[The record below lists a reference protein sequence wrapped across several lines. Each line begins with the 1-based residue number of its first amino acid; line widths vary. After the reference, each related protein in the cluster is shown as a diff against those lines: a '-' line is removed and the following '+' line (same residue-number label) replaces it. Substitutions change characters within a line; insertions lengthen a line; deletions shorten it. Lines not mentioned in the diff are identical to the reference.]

1 MRMTLMTQLLLIE
14 IGVEELPAIPL
25 LKIVKNIENAWKK
38 ILEEYRLDSDFTF
51 LYTPRRLVLMH
62 NAMPL
67 KQEDST
73 IELMGP
79 PVAAAFKDG
88 EPTPAA
94 LGFARKCGVDV
105 SELGRAQ
112 KGKTEVL
119 YFKKEEKGEETAA
132 LLEEMIGKW
141 IASMAFGK
149 MMRWGDRSD
158 EFIRPVRWLQV
169 RLGDTS
175 VPVELFGVTS
185 DTKTYVHRMVS
196 YDAVE
201 VPSIEAYPEVLKE
214 GAVTLEPSER
224 EARILAEFDTLE
236 EEHGIVIE
244 RDNALLAEVVAIT
257 ENPKALV
264 GKFDEMFL
272 ELPPEVII
280 TSMKEHQRYFPVF
293 EKGKITNKFVVVS
306 NAYTD
311 DYSKVIAG
319 NERVLKP
326 RLADGLFFYRND
338 LRNGLSTVG
347 LEKVQFIDGL
357 GTLADKIKREKRIA
371 LRLLALYMDKL
382 EAQTGKT
389 PAELEMLMD
398 RAVELA
404 KADLMSEM
412 VYEFTELQGLMGYY
426 YAKALGE
433 DPLVYNAIKEQY
445 MPVGEGAELPGSL
458 FSAIV
463 AMSIKLDTLLGLFSV
478 GKIPTGSKDPFALR
492 RAVNGIVRIVIDN
505 DIPFNIDDML
515 ALLKDEYDSFDVGQL
530 KAFIIERINKSLDA
544 NPSVIAAVLA
554 SGELDINE
562 IAKKVAALNEI
573 VADESFKEQFATF
586 KRVANISKDV
596 DLDGDLSID
605 VSLFREDAEVNLY
618 NAYEKVLN
626 QEFSDYKTK
635 LEALFGLK
643 RELDAYFDDVLVNAE
658 EENLRKNRQHL
669 IASIYKTFRDIAD
682 IKEITV

>member
-1 MRMTLMTQLLLIE
+1 MTQPLLIE

-25 LKIVKNIENAWKK
+25 LKIVSNIEKSWKE
-38 ILEEYRLDSDFTF
+38 ILKSYRVDTKFEF
-51 LYTPRRLVLMH
+51 IYTPRRLVLRH
-62 NAMPL
+62 AAMPQ
-67 KQEDST
+67 KQEDQT

-79 PVAAAFKDG
+79 PIAAAIKEG
-88 EPTPAA
+88 VPTKAA
-94 LGFARKCGVDV
+94 EGFARKCGVPFE
-105 SELGRAQ
+105 ELGRADNN
-112 KGKTEVL
+112 GREVL
-119 YFKKEEKGEETAA
+119 YFKKEEKGAQTAA
-132 LLEEMIGKW
+132 LLQEMLEKW
-141 IASMAFGK
+141 IASMSFGK
-149 MMRWGDRSD
+149 MMRWGSRSD

-169 RLGDTS
+169 RMGDAS
-175 VPVELFGVTS
+175 IPVELFGVPS
-185 DTKTYVHRMVS
+185 DTKTYVHRMVN

-201 VPSIEAYPEVLKE
+201 VPNIDAYEEILKE
-214 GAVTLEPSER
+214 GAVRLYPKER
-224 EARILAEFDTLE
+224 EAVILAEFDALE
-236 EEHGIVIE
+236 AEHGILIE
-244 RDNALLAEVVAIT
+244 RDGALLAEVVAIT

-264 GKFDEMFL
+264 GSFDELFL

-293 EKGKITNKFVVVS
+293 EHGKITNRFVVVS
-306 NAYTD
+306 NACTN
-311 DYSKVIAG
+311 DYSKVVAG

-326 RLADGLFFYRND
+326 RLADGLFFYKND
-338 LRNGLSTVG
+338 LRNGLATDG

-357 GTLADKIKREKRIA
+357 GSLADKISREKSIA
-371 LRLLALYMDKL
+371 VRLLALYMDAL
-382 EAQTGKT
+382 EVQTGKS
-389 PAELEMLMD
+389 PAELEKLMD

-445 MPVGEGAELPGSL
+445 MPVGEGAELPSSL
-458 FSAIV
+458 FSSIV
-463 AMSIKLDTLLGLFSV
+463 AMSIKLDTLFGLFSV

-492 RAVNGIVRIVIDN
+492 RAVNGIVRIVTDN
-505 DIPFNIDDML
+505 DIPFNIDDIVE
-515 ALLKDEYDSFDVGQL
+515 LLNAEYAQFDTNEL
-530 KAFIIERINKSLDA
+530 KAFIVERINKSLDA

-554 SGELDINE
+554 SGERDINE

-573 VADESFKEQFATF
+573 VSADTFKEQFSTF

-605 VSLFREDAEVNLY
+605 ISLFKEEAEVALY
-618 NAYEKVLN
+618 AAYEKVI
-626 QEFSDYKTK
+626 QQDFPDYKTR

-643 RELDAYFDDVLVNAE
+643 RELDIYFDDVMVNTEDEALKT
-658 EENLRKNRQHL
+658 NRLRT
-669 IASIYKTFRDIAD
+669 IGSIYKTFKDIAD

>member
-1 MRMTLMTQLLLIE
+1 MTKPLLIE

-25 LKIVKNIENAWKK
+25 LKITKNIEESWKK
-38 ILEEYRLDSDFTF
+38 LLGEYKLENPFDFI
-51 LYTPRRLVLMH
+51 YTPRRLVLKH
-62 NAMPL
+62 DAMPL

-73 IELMGP
+73 VELMGP
-79 PVAAAFKDG
+79 PVAAAIKDG
-88 EPTPAA
+88 EPTQAG
-94 LGFARKCGVDV
+94 LGFARKCGVDFDA
-105 SELGRAQ
+105 LGRAENN
-112 KGKTEVL
+112 GREVL
-119 YFKKEEKGEETAA
+119 YFKKEEQGTQTSE
-132 LLEEMIGKW
+132 LLEEMIHKW
-141 IASMAFGK
+141 ITSMSFGK
-149 MMRWGDRSD
+149 MMRWGARKE

-169 RLGDTS
+169 RLGEHS
-175 VPVELFGVTS
+175 VPVELFGVRSGTQ
-185 DTKTYVHRMVS
+185 THVHRMVS
-196 YDAVE
+196 YDAIE
-201 VPSIEAYPEVLKE
+201 VPDIQSYEEVLQE
-214 GAVTLEPSER
+214 GAVVLHPHER
-224 EARILAEFDTLE
+224 EGMILAEFDAIE
-236 EEHGIVIE
+236 EREKLLIE
-244 RDNALLAEVVAIT
+244 RDKALLAEVVAIT
-257 ENPKALV
+257 ENPKALL
-264 GKFDEMFL
+264 GSFDPLFL

-293 EKGKITNKFVVVS
+293 ENGKLTNRFVVVS

-311 DYSKVIAG
+311 DYSKVVAG

-326 RLADGLFFYRND
+326 RLSDALFFYHND
-338 LRNGLSTVG
+338 LKKGLSTEG

-357 GTLADKIKREKRIA
+357 GTLADKIEREKNIA
-371 LRLLALYMDKL
+371 MRLLGLYMEKV
-382 EAQTGKT
+382 EAQTGKAN
-389 PAELEMLMD
+389 AELEKLMD

-445 MPVGEGAELPGSL
+445 MPVGEGADLPSSI
-458 FSAIV
+458 FSSIV

-492 RAVNGIVRIVIDN
+492 RAVNGIVRIVTAYDL
-505 DIPFNIDDML
+505 PFDIDDII
-515 ALLKDEYDSFDVGQL
+515 ALLKGQYQDFDIELL

-554 SGELDINE
+554 SGERDINE

-573 VADESFKEQFATF
+573 VSEESFKEQFSTF

-596 DLDGDLSID
+596 DLDAPLPID
-605 VSLFREDAEVNLY
+605 TSLFSEDAEISLY
-618 NAYEKVLN
+618 NAYEKVVN
-626 QEFSDYKTK
+626 QDYPNYKTK

-643 RELDAYFDDVLVNAE
+643 RELDSYFDDVMVNTEDEA
-658 EENLRKNRQHL
+658 LRKNRL
-669 IASIYKTFRDIAD
+669 NMIGSIYKTFRDIAD

>member
-1 MRMTLMTQLLLIE
+1 MTQPLLIE

-25 LKIVKNIENAWKK
+25 LKIVSNIEKSWKK
-38 ILEEYRLDSDFTF
+38 ILENYKLDNDFEF
-51 LYTPRRLVLMH
+51 IYTPRRLVLKH
-62 NAMPL
+62 AAMPE
-67 KQEDST
+67 KQEDQT

-79 PVAAAFKDG
+79 PVAAAIKDG
-88 EPTPAA
+88 VPTKAA
-94 LGFARKCGVDV
+94 EGFARKCGVV
-105 SELGRAQ
+105 FEALGRADNN
-112 KGKTEVL
+112 GREVL
-119 YFKKEEKGEETAA
+119 YYKKEEKGAQTAA
-132 LLEEMIGKW
+132 LLQEMLEKW
-141 IASMAFGK
+141 IASMSFGK
-149 MMRWGDRSD
+149 MMRWGSRSD

-169 RLGDTS
+169 RMGDDS
-175 VPVELFGVTS
+175 IPVELFGVQS
-185 DTKTYVHRMVS
+185 GTKTYVHRMVS

-201 VPSIEAYPEVLKE
+201 VPSIDAYEKILAE
-214 GAVTLEPSER
+214 GAVLLHPKER
-224 EARILAEFDTLE
+224 EAVILTEFDALE
-236 EEHGIVIE
+236 AEHGILIE
-244 RDNALLAEVVAIT
+244 RDRSLLAEVVAIT

-264 GKFDEMFL
+264 GSFDALFL

-293 EKGKITNKFVVVS
+293 EHGKITNRFVVVS

-311 DYSKVIAG
+311 DYSKVVAG

-326 RLADGLFFYRND
+326 RLADGLFFYKND
-338 LRNGLSTVG
+338 LRNGLSTDG

-357 GTLADKIKREKRIA
+357 GSLADKIKREKSIA
-371 LRLLALYMDKL
+371 VRLLALYMDRL
-382 EAQTGKT
+382 EAQTGKSS
-389 PAELEMLMD
+389 AELEKLMD

-445 MPVGEGAELPGSL
+445 MPVGEGAELPSSL
-458 FSAIV
+458 FSSIV
-463 AMSIKLDTLLGLFSV
+463 AMSIKLDTLFGLFSV

-492 RAVNGIVRIVIDN
+492 RAVNGIVRIVTDN
-505 DIPFNIDDML
+505 DITFNIDDIIE
-515 ALLKDEYDSFDVGQL
+515 LLKAEYAEFDTNEL
-530 KAFIIERINKSLDA
+530 KAFMIERINKSLDA

-573 VADESFKEQFATF
+573 VSEDTFKEQFSTF
-586 KRVANISKDV
+586 KRVANISKEI
-596 DLDGDLSID
+596 DLDGDLEID
-605 VSLFREDAEVNLY
+605 VSLFKEEAEVALY
-618 NAYEKVLN
+618 TAYEKVIHQN
-626 QEFSDYKTK
+626 FPDYRTR

-643 RELDAYFDDVLVNAE
+643 RELDTYFDDVMVNTEDEA
-658 EENLRKNRQHL
+658 LKTNRLHT
-669 IASIYKTFRDIAD
+669 IGSIYKTFKNIAD

>member
-1 MRMTLMTQLLLIE
+1 MTQPLLIE

-25 LKIVKNIENAWKK
+25 LKIVSRIEKSWGA
-38 ILEEYRLDSDFTF
+38 ILSEYKLDNDFRF
-51 LYTPRRLVLMH
+51 IYTPRRLVLKH
-62 NAMPL
+62 EAMPVQ
-67 KQEDST
+67 QEDS
-73 IELMGP
+73 IAELFGP
-79 PVAAAFKDG
+79 PVQAAFKDG
-88 EPTPAA
+88 EPTKAA
-94 LGFARKCGVDV
+94 EGFARKCGVPLEEV
-105 SELGRAQ
+105 GRSE
-112 KGKTEVL
+112 KNGKEVL
-119 YFKKEEKGEETAA
+119 YFKKEEKGAQSA
-132 LLEEMIGKW
+132 SLLQEMIEKW

-149 MMRWGDRSD
+149 MMRWGSRSD

-169 RLGDTS
+169 RMGEAL
-175 VPVELFGVTS
+175 VPVELFGVHS
-185 DTKTYVHRMVS
+185 DTKTYLHRMVN

-201 VPSIEAYPEVLKE
+201 VPTIDAYESVLAE
-214 GAVTLEPSER
+214 GAVMLEPQKR
-224 EARILAEFDTLE
+224 EAVILEQFDALE
-236 EEHGIVIE
+236 SEHNIVIE
-244 RDNALLAEVVAIT
+244 RDDALLAEVVAIT

-264 GKFDEMFL
+264 GTFDELFL
-272 ELPPEVII
+272 ELPPEVIM

-293 EKGKITNKFVVVS
+293 ERGKIANKFVVVS
-306 NAYTD
+306 NAYTE
-311 DYSKVIAG
+311 DYSKVVAG

-338 LRNGLSTVG
+338 LKNGLRTDG

-357 GTLADKIKREKRIA
+357 GSLADKIERERHIA
-371 LRLLALYMDKL
+371 IRLLALYMDRV
-382 EAQTGKT
+382 EAATGKDSAT
-389 PAELEMLMD
+389 LEKAMD
-398 RAVELA
+398 RAITLA

-433 DPLVYNAIKEQY
+433 DELVYTAIKEQY
-445 MPVGEGAELPGSL
+445 MPVGEGAELPGTV
-458 FSAIV
+458 FSSIV

-492 RAVNGIVRIVIDN
+492 RAVNGIVRIVTDN
-505 DIPFNIDDML
+505 DIPFHIDDML
-515 ALLKDEYDSFDVGQL
+515 TLLKGEYAPFDTDVL
-530 KAFIIERINKSLDA
+530 KAFILERINKSLDA

-573 VADESFKEQFATF
+573 VSSDEFKEQFTTF

-605 VSLFREDAEVNLY
+605 VSLFKEDAEVALY
-618 NAYEKVLN
+618 TAYEKVIN
-626 QEFSDYKTK
+626 QDYPDYKTK

-643 RELDAYFDDVLVNAE
+643 RELDRYFDDVLVNAE
-658 EENLRKNRQHL
+658 EEDLKRNRLHM